1 VKAALLLLDLQNE
14 MVDPNGKVGA
24 HGLASIV
31 EQNGVLD
38 HARRALDAARTSGL
52 EVVHVRLGFRADY
65 RDCLSVAPRIA
76 ALKTNRA
83 AIAGEWGCEFHPSVA
98 PADGELVIT
107 KQCVNPFFNTGL
119 LTWLLQNGIKRLYLG
134 GVATNLV
141 VESSVRFADDA
152 GFEPVVIRELCAA
165 PNPAWHEFSLNNI
178 IPVFGKVIGIDEF
191 EAQIATAAHDEA

>member
-1 VKAALLLLDLQNE
+1 MKAALLLLDLQNE
-14 MVDPNGKVGA
+14 MVDPKGKIGA
-24 HGLASIV
+24 HGLAAVV

-38 HARRALDAARTSGL
+38 NARRALGAARKAGL
-52 EVVHVRLGFRADY
+52 DVVHVRLGFRPDY

-76 ALKTNRA
+76 TLKANGA
-83 AIAGEWGCEFHPSVA
+83 AIAGEWGSEFHPSVA
-98 PADGELVIT
+98 PAEGELVIT

-165 PNPAWHEFSLNNI
+165 PNPAWHDFAIDNI
-178 IPVFGKVIGIDEF
+178 IPVFGKVIGIDDF
-191 EAQIATAAHDEA
+191 EASVGNQANG